1 MKNSIPSFLLDR
13 PSSDG
18 ITGAKGRLKIPFVDK
33 GIHHL
38 ADVIKTGYLQS
49 ETSSKDFF
57 FQKIDARIKVL
68 FLLFFVILVSLKK
81 EPGSEALI
89 GLFVF
94 ILTSVSHLSVFT
106 LYKRVLF
113 WTFIFGVLIALPSA
127 FNVITKGEL
136 IFPIIRFSESHRL
149 WIYQIPQEIGITGE
163 GILIFMILSLRV
175 MNSLA
180 ISFFVLYTTP
190 LPEIIKALKIFKVPD
205 SFLMIVTLS
214 YKYIFI
220 LAKIAE
226 EMYLAKKSRLIGQVT
241 PAEARKWIAGRMLF
255 LFIKSR
261 KRCEEIFKAMLARG
275 FSGDINIYRVK
286 KLHARDWTAGVIFF
300 SVGILFLC
308 I

>member
-13 PSSDG
+13 PSSDAFAEG
-18 ITGAKGRLKIPFVDK
+18 KGNLKIPFIDK

-49 ETSSKDFF
+49 ETSSEDYF

-81 EPGSEALI
+81 ELWSEALI
-89 GLFVF
+89 GIFVF
-94 ILTSVSHLSVFT
+94 ILTSVARLNVFA

-113 WTFIFGVLIALPSA
+113 WSFIFGVLTALPSA

-136 IFPIIRFSESHRL
+136 IFPIIRLSESHRF
-149 WIYQIPQEIGITGE
+149 WVYQIPQEIGITRE
-163 GILIFMILSLRV
+163 GIFVVMMLSLRV
-175 MNSLA
+175 MNSLSL
-180 ISFFVLYTTP
+180 SFFVLYTTP
-190 LPEIIKALKIFKVPD
+190 FPEIIKALKIFKVPD
-205 SFLMIVTLS
+205 SLLMIVTLS

-220 LAKIAE
+220 LAKMVE
-226 EMYLAKKSRLIGQVT
+226 DMHLAKKSRLVGQAT
-241 PAEARKWIAGRMLF
+241 HAEARKWIAGRMSF

-261 KRCEEIFKAMLARG
+261 KRCEEIFKAMLGRG
-275 FSGDINIYRVK
+275 FSGNINTYRVK
-286 KLHARDWTAGVIFF
+286 KLRARDWVAGAIFF
-300 SVGILFLC
+300 SVGILFLW